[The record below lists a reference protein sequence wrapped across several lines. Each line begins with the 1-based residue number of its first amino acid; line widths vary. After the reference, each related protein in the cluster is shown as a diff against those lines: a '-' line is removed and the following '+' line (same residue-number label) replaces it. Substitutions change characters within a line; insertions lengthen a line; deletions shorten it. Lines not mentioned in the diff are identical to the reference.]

1 MADSDEYEPCGTLV
15 EFLQLKGSIGLI
27 ALLYERPR
35 AYSELESEIE
45 ITSSTI
51 TRRRIDAD
59 HLGLLTVELESNDHG
74 TKHVYTLTDLGKYVA
89 ERMANKGIVS
99 SYYQMRGR
107 QKEIEQKTEEIVEW
121 VEDNPTNFIK
131 FEAARDERIAPRED
145 GTGVPSELEEVQALK
160 EESDEETDTGADDEE
175 ASTSEETD
183 PSESRST
190 SESNSETESSPT
202 VVRPDSSDE
211 PPHNPD
217 AEDDNSETNTGAD
230 EGQSQLTDTELQDRL
245 AESESSD
252 TSKNDSASD
261 DE

>member
-74 TKHVYTLTDLGKYVA
+74 TKHVYTLTDLGNYVA

-99 SYYQMRGR
+99 TYYQMRDR
-107 QKEIEQKTEEIVEW
+107 QKEIEQKTEEIVKW
-121 VEDNPTNFIK
+121 VENNPTNFIK
-131 FEAARDERIAPRED
+131 FEAALDERIAPREED
-145 GTGVPSELEEVQALK
+145 TGLPPELEEVRAAR
-160 EESDEETDTGADDEE
+160 EESDDETGVSEEKSETGTDSEEMVTDDDSPDR
-175 ASTSEETD
+175 ARRSLDNKPLNMSTSSENETQGTFDDISPDDD
-183 PSESRST
+183 PESVD
-190 SESNSETESSPT
+190 E
-202 VVRPDSSDE
+202 DS
-211 PPHNPD
+211 D
-217 AEDDNSETNTGAD
+217 A
-230 EGQSQLTDTELQDRL
+230 
-245 AESESSD
+245 
-252 TSKNDSASD
+252 
-261 DE
+261 